1 MRYGSA
7 SGSLPSSDRSCGYYN
22 LILLHNRKRLNECVS
37 ASASASSPLF
47 CQCYKLQL
55 LLNRKRVDDCA
66 YASVSSPLS
75 GMYFLYYTLLLLYY
89 QKRLDKSAF
98 ASASSPLL
106 DWSCFVTESESLNA
120 LMVRLLVHYL
130 YLTNLVGIIK

>member
-1 MRYGSA
+1 MVRLLVRYLHQIGLVGIIISYCFITE
-7 SGSLPSSDRSCGYYN
+7 SDSMSVF
-22 LILLHNRKRLNECVS
+22 L
-37 ASASASSPLF
+37 
-47 CQCYKLQL
+47 LQL
-55 LLNRKRVDDCA
+55 QPHHLCFV
-66 YASVSSPLS
+66 SVINYNCFLTESELMSVPMLGFINS
-75 GMYFLYYTLLLLYY
+75 LGHVFLYYTLLLLYY

-98 ASASSPLL
+98 ASASSPWL